1 MKKGDWLILGQSTL
15 GSRNDELWRNIDG
28 ADISNR
34 AQGEAWIRKHGTK
47 GDVYMIAT
55 CRAKVRCTKRPV
67 DKFETV
73 CEEVE

>member
-34 AQGEAWIRKHGTK
+34 AQGEAWIRKHGME
-47 GDVYMIAT
+47 GSIYMIVT